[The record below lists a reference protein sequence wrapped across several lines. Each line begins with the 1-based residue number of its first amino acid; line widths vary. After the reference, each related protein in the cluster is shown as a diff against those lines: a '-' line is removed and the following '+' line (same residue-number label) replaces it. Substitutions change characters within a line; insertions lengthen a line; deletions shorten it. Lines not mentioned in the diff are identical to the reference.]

1 MSTENQHENN
11 QPATADDRKG
21 NSQDDFVM
29 RGGPARGDSQKIPEE
44 RRLHLRAFDY
54 WHGLHGE
61 TSVPLFA
68 HLTAEG
74 LSPFK
79 RNCLLLEFI
88 DGQLMVRFCGSDL
101 SVLLG
106 DAILPGSNF
115 SEVGKT
121 GFAQALLSRLE
132 VEDGR
137 MEAAEFEFE
146 DGFTEC
152 RGVLLPFSAR
162 GDAAEFTMVVINHR
176 QVPEETGSETV
187 IADQVSEET
196 PPQADAGHAEAFDQL
211 ANACRQAGE
220 AVVHPGAS
228 TREGLYLA
236 LAEAYRFHID
246 ASKDPASYRRYLRK
260 HKLRQQMRAPFTP
273 ALKLTFGLDYE
284 KTRLTEYAAAL
295 SYAARHEVG
304 PDHLSEFLKQEPG
317 GIKGCVARE
326 RAYRRGGSTPE
337 DTAAM
342 LREEA
347 RQIEAKSL
355 ENLSFTEEYQLVL
368 VRDDGRGNKAVLS
381 VFDTSSHLVD
391 RALSAAVKQNSDE

>member
-1 MSTENQHENN
+1 MSTENQHKNI
-11 QPATADDRKG
+11 PTDTAGGHKEH
-21 NSQDDFVM
+21 SQDDFVV
-29 RGGPARGDSQKIPEE
+29 RGGIARSDSQEIPEE

-88 DGQLMVRFCGSDL
+88 DGKLMVRFCGSEL
-101 SVLLG
+101 GLLLG
-106 DAILPGSNF
+106 EAITPGSNF
-115 SEVGKT
+115 ADVGET
-121 GFAQALLSRLE
+121 GFAQALLARLQA
-132 VEDGR
+132 EDGR

-146 DGFTEC
+146 DGSTEC

-176 QVPEETGSETV
+176 QVPSET
-187 IADQVSEET
+187 ADEEAAVQEVSGEASQEVEPENT
-196 PPQADAGHAEAFDQL
+196 AAFDQL
-211 ANACRQAGE
+211 ADACRQAGE
-220 AVVHPGAS
+220 AVIHPGAS

-246 ASKDPASYRRYLRK
+246 ASKDPASYRRYLRT
-260 HKLRQQMRAPFTP
+260 HKLRQQTRAPFTP
-273 ALKLTFGLDYE
+273 ALKLTFGLAYE

-304 PDHLSEFLKQEPG
+304 PDHLADFLKQEPG

-326 RAYRRGGSTPE
+326 RAFRRGGSTPE
-337 DTAAM
+337 DAAM
-342 LREEA
+342 EVRKAA
-347 RQIEAKSL
+347 RKLPAKNL
-355 ENLSFTEEYQLVL
+355 ENLSFDDEYQLVL
-368 VRDDGRGNKAVLS
+368 VRDDGNGGKAILS
-381 VFDTSSHLVD
+381 VVETSSHLID
-391 RALSAAVKQNSDE
+391 RAISAAVKQNSDE